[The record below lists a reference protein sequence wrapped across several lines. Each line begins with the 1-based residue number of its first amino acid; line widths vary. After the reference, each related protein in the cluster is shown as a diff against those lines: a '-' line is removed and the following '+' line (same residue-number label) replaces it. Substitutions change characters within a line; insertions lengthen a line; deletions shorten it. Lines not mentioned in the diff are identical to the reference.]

1 MPIFTRSKPG
11 FSRFLNITTDPCTE
25 DGNGLSNGGTRYLS
39 LRVKPLMRA
48 HGSPL
53 ALAVMYAGY
62 VAHTVCA
69 AMNNG

>member
-11 FSRFLNITTDPCTE
+11 LSCLLNAAADPCTE
-25 DGNGLSNGGTRYLS
+25 DGNGLSNGGTRYLG

-53 ALAVMYAGY
+53 ALAVTYASY

-69 AMNNG
+69 VMNNG